1 MVNDKFA
8 YTLKILSSGM
18 AKIVMKN
25 HEIALNDP
33 VKEMTRVLKNQP
45 EFSITSSNPLA
56 GRCYRW
62 PHGPLHETI
71 APLNQHV
78 VIAHLGN
85 MQRVERKTDNKLVK
99 ETIREG
105 TISTIPLGSTSRWD
119 MYGAVDVIHFYIP
132 DPVFETLLQQVDAP
146 PAELQLRT
154 AHYDK
159 TTANI
164 ISAISDTLSEQS
176 KINQLLCEHLM
187 LALILQLIQNHS
199 SLTLP
204 AQQSTAVLSPRSL
217 KHSLDI
223 LDSSPVGDITIQALA
238 AELGI
243 SSAHFCRAF
252 KNSTGL
258 TPYTWLKQRVMER
271 AFAQLQTPHKQVSE
285 IALESGYSSQ
295 NAFTSAFKKMTGLTP
310 SQWRKKNSVAR

>member
-1 MVNDKFA
+1 MN
-8 YTLKILSSGM
+8 
-18 AKIVMKN
+18 N
-25 HEIALNDP
+25 HETALNDT

-45 EFSITSSNPLA
+45 ELSVTSSNPHA

-71 APLNQHV
+71 APMDQHV
-78 VIAHLGN
+78 VIAHLGT
-85 MQRVERKTDNKLVK
+85 MQRVERRTDNKLVK

-105 TISTIPLGSTSRWD
+105 TLSTIPLGSTSRWD

-132 DPVFETLLQQVDAP
+132 DQMFKNLLLQVEAP
-146 PAELQLRT
+146 PTELLLRT
-154 AHYDK
+154 AYYDK
-159 TTANI
+159 STANI
-164 ISAISDTLSEQS
+164 ISAISDALSEQN
-176 KINQLLCEHLM
+176 KITQLLCEHLM

-199 SLTLP
+199 PLTFP
-204 AQQSTAVLSPRSL
+204 VQQTNAVLSSRML
-217 KHSLDI
+217 KHALDI
-223 LDSSPVGDITIQALA
+223 LDSNPVGDITIQALA

-258 TPYTWLKQRVMER
+258 TPYGWLKQRVMER
-271 AFAQLQTPHKQVSE
+271 AFVQLQMPHKQVSE

-310 SQWRKKNSVAR
+310 SQWRNKHCVVK